1 MKQFAAVIAILLS
14 VSSMTSAYKFD
25 AARDKRAK
33 EFYRNLQLAKIDNY
47 SPEEDTQFFVKE
59 VGG

>member
-1 MKQFAAVIAILLS
+1 MLS

-33 EFYRNLQLAKIDNY
+33 EFYRNLQLAKIDKY